1 MLIWNPSKLTTKGK
15 ALLAKAQA
23 GRCTIKITKAQTGS
37 GQYSSGEATDTR
49 TSLKAP
55 VQTLPIH
62 SKEIQNGSTLVLK
75 VAITNKT
82 SDTDVLKSGYEIREF
97 GIFAQDPDDGE
108 ILYSIATASTSDYM
122 PAYNGVIPSV
132 ISMSYYLE
140 VANAASVT
148 IVTAGGLAL
157 QSDLEA
163 LADRVT
169 IIEQAA
175 VKKYGARK
183 KVGQQ
188 SCGAESWERLGG
200 AVGLTAKAA
209 VGTGDVQNDFMK
221 SVYPYNACRPCN
233 LSEDRKVTAYL
244 GDANFSWTGD
254 NGDVMLEMPLC
265 YTSRYF
271 ETDSD
276 GVEWEYRW
284 VSSAPV
290 DGLHVNP
297 AFTDGS
303 SISDKIYIP
312 IFNGSAGKD
321 AATGAKDVIRSIA
334 GATPLTEVTRAT
346 FRTRSR
352 NKGEG
357 WQLDDVWNMFLLD
370 HLFIIMFAGTQAQR
384 ILGSGRTEFRE
395 NENDKA
401 LKAKKSTNC
410 ITIASDK
417 AAYFFVGQQIAIG
430 TGMWFDCSAAVIQ
443 ACENAGIPVKS
454 KGATY
459 TGNMLAVFK
468 KCGFVDVTSKVNRST
483 GAGLLRGDVLLN
495 TSHHTAMYCGNGKE
509 VEASINEK
517 GTATGGKPGDQTGKE
532 FLIRSYRNYP
542 WTNVL
547 RYAAESQ
554 ASGSGK
560 KDVTTVA
567 KEVLAG
573 TWGNGDER
581 KNRLTAAGYDY
592 AAVQA
597 EVNRLASGAS
607 TPKKST
613 TEIAKEVLAGKWGNG
628 DDRKKKLQAAG
639 YNYAAVQA
647 EVNRLAKGGSSTK
660 KSVTAVAKEVL
671 AGKWGNGDARKKKLQ
686 AAGYNYNA
694 VQKEVNRLMR

>member
-49 TSLKAP
+49 TSLKTP

-140 VANAASVT
+140 VANASSVT

-183 KVGQQ
+183 KVAQQ

-209 VGTGDVQNDFMK
+209 VGIGDVQNDFMK

-395 NENDKA
+395 SENDKA
-401 LKAKKSTNC
+401 LKTKKSTNC

-430 TGMWFDCSAAVIQ
+430 TGMWSHNVVWGRTITEFKTSTEVEAATEIYFDGPPVDIAEGNVIWSCVQ
-443 ACENAGIPVKS
+443 NTGETTAMKCPNGCLENPEGPTGIKLSGRRASRFLWIEDWFGNMWQFRDGVNIKNRQHYCCNKRAS
-454 KGATY
+454 YADDTY
-459 TGNMLAVFK
+459 TGDYQKLGYVCTASDGYIK
-468 KCGFVDVTSKVNRST
+468 KMGFDSLHPEYELPVEVGG
-483 GAGLLRGDVLLN
+483 GAD
-495 TSHHTAMYCGNGKE
+495 
-509 VEASINEK
+509 
-517 GTATGGKPGDQTGKE
+517 
-532 FLIRSYRNYP
+532 SY
-542 WTNVL
+542 
-547 RYAAESQ
+547 
-554 ASGSGK
+554 
-560 KDVTTVA
+560 
-567 KEVLAG
+567 
-573 TWGNGDER
+573 NGDYYYQSEGGTLLLSGGNVSDGTFAGPFYRTCSHGTGHAYWSFGGRPHCR
-581 KNRLTAAGYDY
+581 KAA
-592 AAVQA
+592 
-597 EVNRLASGAS
+597 
-607 TPKKST
+607 
-613 TEIAKEVLAGKWGNG
+613 I
-628 DDRKKKLQAAG
+628 
-639 YNYAAVQA
+639 
-647 EVNRLAKGGSSTK
+647 
-660 KSVTAVAKEVL
+660 
-671 AGKWGNGDARKKKLQ
+671 
-686 AAGYNYNA
+686 
-694 VQKEVNRLMR
+694 

>member
-49 TSLKAP
+49 TSLKTP
-55 VQTLPIH
+55 VQTLSIH

-140 VANAASVT
+140 VANASSVT

-209 VGTGDVQNDFMK
+209 VGTGEVQNDFMK

-321 AATGAKDVIRSIA
+321 TATGAKDVIRSIA

-346 FRTRSR
+346 LRTRSR

-384 ILGSGRTEFRE
+384 ILCAGRTGFRI
-395 NENDKA
+395 NRDDKA
-401 LKAKKSTNC
+401 LETKNATNY
-410 ITIASDK
+410 ITIASDR
-417 AAYFFVGQQIAIG
+417 AAQFFAGQQIAIG
-430 TGMWFDCSAAVIQ
+430 TEVRSHDVVWGRTITA
-443 ACENAGIPVKS
+443 
-454 KGATY
+454 
-459 TGNMLAVFK
+459 FK
-468 KCGFVDVTSKVNRST
+468 AST
-483 GAGLLRGDVLLN
+483 
-495 TSHHTAMYCGNGKE
+495 E
-509 VEASINEK
+509 VEAATEIYFDGDPVNIAEGNMIWSCVQKTGETTAMKCPNGCLEDPEGPTGTKLGSRRAVRFLWIEDWFGNMWQFRDGVNIKHRQHYCCNKRASYADNNTGDYEK
-517 GTATGGKPGDQTGKE
+517 LGYACPTSDGYIKKMGFDSLHPEYELPVEVDGGAD
-532 FLIRSYRNYP
+532 SY
-542 WTNVL
+542 
-547 RYAAESQ
+547 
-554 ASGSGK
+554 
-560 KDVTTVA
+560 
-567 KEVLAG
+567 
-573 TWGNGDER
+573 NGDYYCQSEAGMLVLSGGCVYDGTDAGPFSRDCGDSTGYTNWRIGGRPHCR
-581 KNRLTAAGYDY
+581 KAA
-592 AAVQA
+592 
-597 EVNRLASGAS
+597 
-607 TPKKST
+607 
-613 TEIAKEVLAGKWGNG
+613 I
-628 DDRKKKLQAAG
+628 
-639 YNYAAVQA
+639 
-647 EVNRLAKGGSSTK
+647 
-660 KSVTAVAKEVL
+660 
-671 AGKWGNGDARKKKLQ
+671 
-686 AAGYNYNA
+686 
-694 VQKEVNRLMR
+694 

>member
-49 TSLKAP
+49 TSLKTP
-55 VQTLPIH
+55 VQTLSIH

-140 VANAASVT
+140 VANASSVT

-209 VGTGDVQNDFMK
+209 VGTGEVQNDFMK

-233 LSEDRKVTAYL
+233 FSEDRKVTAYL
-244 GDANFSWTGD
+244 GDANFSWTGN

-321 AATGAKDVIRSIA
+321 TATGAKDVIRSIA

-346 FRTRSR
+346 LRTRSR

-384 ILGSGRTEFRE
+384 ILGSGRTGLRGSED
-395 NENDKA
+395 DKA
-401 LKAKKSTNC
+401 LKAKKATNC
-410 ITIASDK
+410 ITIATTG
-417 AAYFFVGQQIAIG
+417 AANFFVGQQIAIG
-430 TGMWFDCSAAVIQ
+430 TELWSHSVLLGRTITEFKTSTDVESATEIYFDGDPVDIAEGNVIWSCVQKTGETTAMRSPNGCLENPVGATGVSLGSIRAVRFLWIEDWFGNMWQFRDGVNIQ
-443 ACENAGIPVKS
+443 NRQHYCCNKRASYADT
-454 KGATY
+454 TY
-459 TGNMLAVFK
+459 TGDFEKIGYVCPTNEGYIK
-468 KCGFVDVTSKVNRST
+468 KMGFDSLHPEYELPVEVGGGADSYVGDYYYSNKVGTLVISGGHVCY
-483 GAGLLRGDVLLN
+483 GAD
-495 TSHHTAMYCGNGKE
+495 
-509 VEASINEK
+509 
-517 GTATGGKPGDQTGKE
+517 
-532 FLIRSYRNYP
+532 
-542 WTNVL
+542 
-547 RYAAESQ
+547 
-554 ASGSGK
+554 
-560 KDVTTVA
+560 
-567 KEVLAG
+567 AG
-573 TWGNGDER
+573 PFS
-581 KNRLTAAGYDY
+581 LFCH
-592 AAVQA
+592 
-597 EVNRLASGAS
+597 SGADN
-607 TPKKST
+607 TRWYLGGRPQC
-613 TEIAKEVLAGKWGNG
+613 
-628 DDRKKKLQAAG
+628 RKAAI
-639 YNYAAVQA
+639 
-647 EVNRLAKGGSSTK
+647 
-660 KSVTAVAKEVL
+660 
-671 AGKWGNGDARKKKLQ
+671 
-686 AAGYNYNA
+686 
-694 VQKEVNRLMR
+694 

>member
-1 MLIWNPSKLTTKGK
+1 MAITEKQQRFIEDIAKHVQKYAKAYGILVHSPIIAQAILESGWGESKLAAKYHNYFGMKCGSKWTGKSVNLTTQEEYQPGT
-15 ALLAKAQA
+15 LT
-23 GRCTIKITKAQTGS
+23 TIKDNFRVYDSMEEGVKGYFEFIQLQRYQNLRGITDPKEYLQTIKNDGYATS
-37 GQYSSGEATDTR
+37 STYVEGNYQLITQYKLTKYD
-49 TSLKAP
+49 
-55 VQTLPIH
+55 
-62 SKEIQNGSTLVLK
+62 KE
-75 VAITNKT
+75 
-82 SDTDVLKSGYEIREF
+82 
-97 GIFAQDPDDGE
+97 
-108 ILYSIATASTSDYM
+108 
-122 PAYNGVIPSV
+122 
-132 ISMSYYLE
+132 
-140 VANAASVT
+140 
-148 IVTAGGLAL
+148 
-157 QSDLEA
+157 
-163 LADRVT
+163 
-169 IIEQAA
+169 
-175 VKKYGARK
+175 
-183 KVGQQ
+183 
-188 SCGAESWERLGG
+188 GAEMSKIEK
-200 AVGLTAKAA
+200 AVQQMEAWA
-209 VGTGDVQNDFMK
+209 GD
-221 SVYPYNACRPCN
+221 
-233 LSEDRKVTAYL
+233 
-244 GDANFSWTGD
+244 
-254 NGDVMLEMPLC
+254 
-265 YTSRYF
+265 
-271 ETDSD
+271 DSHGYD
-276 GVEWEYRW
+276 QTYRW
-284 VSSAPV
+284 
-290 DGLHVNP
+290 
-297 AFTDGS
+297 
-303 SISDKIYIP
+303 
-312 IFNGSAGKD
+312 
-321 AATGAKDVIRSIA
+321 
-334 GATPLTEVTRAT
+334 
-346 FRTRSR
+346 
-352 NKGEG
+352 
-357 WQLDDVWNMFLLD
+357 
-370 HLFIIMFAGTQAQR
+370 
-384 ILGSGRTEFRE
+384 
-395 NENDKA
+395 
-401 LKAKKSTNC
+401 
-410 ITIASDK
+410 
-417 AAYFFVGQQIAIG
+417 GQHG
-430 TGMWFDCSAAVIQ
+430 DFDCSAAVIQ

-573 TWGNGDER
+573 AWGNGDER
-581 KNRLTAAGYDY
+581 KNRLTAAGYDC

-639 YNYAAVQA
+639 YDYAAVQA

>member
-140 VANAASVT
+140 VANASSVT

-209 VGTGDVQNDFMK
+209 VGTGD
-221 SVYPYNACRPCN
+221 
-233 LSEDRKVTAYL
+233 
-244 GDANFSWTGD
+244 
-254 NGDVMLEMPLC
+254 
-265 YTSRYF
+265 
-271 ETDSD
+271 
-276 GVEWEYRW
+276 
-284 VSSAPV
+284 
-290 DGLHVNP
+290 
-297 AFTDGS
+297 
-303 SISDKIYIP
+303 
-312 IFNGSAGKD
+312 
-321 AATGAKDVIRSIA
+321 
-334 GATPLTEVTRAT
+334 
-346 FRTRSR
+346 
-352 NKGEG
+352 
-357 WQLDDVWNMFLLD
+357 
-370 HLFIIMFAGTQAQR
+370 
-384 ILGSGRTEFRE
+384 
-395 NENDKA
+395 
-401 LKAKKSTNC
+401 
-410 ITIASDK
+410 
-417 AAYFFVGQQIAIG
+417 
-430 TGMWFDCSAAVIQ
+430 
-443 ACENAGIPVKS
+443 
-454 KGATY
+454 
-459 TGNMLAVFK
+459 
-468 KCGFVDVTSKVNRST
+468 
-483 GAGLLRGDVLLN
+483 
-495 TSHHTAMYCGNGKE
+495 CGNGKE

-547 RYAAESQ
+547 RYAAESKV
-554 ASGSGK
+554 SGSGK

-567 KEVLAG
+567 REVLAG
-573 TWGNGDER
+573 AWGNGDDR

-592 AAVQA
+592 TAVQA

-639 YNYAAVQA
+639 YDYAAVQA

>member
-140 VANAASVT
+140 VANASSVT

-183 KVGQQ
+183 KVAQQ

-244 GDANFSWTGD
+244 GDANFS
-254 NGDVMLEMPLC
+254 
-265 YTSRYF
+265 
-271 ETDSD
+271 
-276 GVEWEYRW
+276 
-284 VSSAPV
+284 
-290 DGLHVNP
+290 
-297 AFTDGS
+297 
-303 SISDKIYIP
+303 
-312 IFNGSAGKD
+312 
-321 AATGAKDVIRSIA
+321 
-334 GATPLTEVTRAT
+334 
-346 FRTRSR
+346 
-352 NKGEG
+352 
-357 WQLDDVWNMFLLD
+357 
-370 HLFIIMFAGTQAQR
+370 
-384 ILGSGRTEFRE
+384 
-395 NENDKA
+395 
-401 LKAKKSTNC
+401 
-410 ITIASDK
+410 
-417 AAYFFVGQQIAIG
+417 
-430 TGMWFDCSAAVIQ
+430 
-443 ACENAGIPVKS
+443 
-454 KGATY
+454 
-459 TGNMLAVFK
+459 
-468 KCGFVDVTSKVNRST
+468 
-483 GAGLLRGDVLLN
+483 
-495 TSHHTAMYCGNGKE
+495 
-509 VEASINEK
+509 
-517 GTATGGKPGDQTGKE
+517 
-532 FLIRSYRNYP
+532 
-542 WTNVL
+542 
-547 RYAAESQ
+547 
-554 ASGSGK
+554 
-560 KDVTTVA
+560 
-567 KEVLAG
+567 
-573 TWGNGDER
+573 
-581 KNRLTAAGYDY
+581 
-592 AAVQA
+592 
-597 EVNRLASGAS
+597 
-607 TPKKST
+607 
-613 TEIAKEVLAGKWGNG
+613 
-628 DDRKKKLQAAG
+628 
-639 YNYAAVQA
+639 
-647 EVNRLAKGGSSTK
+647 
-660 KSVTAVAKEVL
+660 
-671 AGKWGNGDARKKKLQ
+671 
-686 AAGYNYNA
+686 
-694 VQKEVNRLMR
+694 

>member
-1 MLIWNPSKLTTKGK
+1 MAITEKQQRFIEEIAKNVQKYAYVYGILVHSPIIAQAILESGWGESKLAAKYHNYFGLKCGSKWTGKSVNLTTQEEYQPGT
-15 ALLAKAQA
+15 LT
-23 GRCTIKITKAQTGS
+23 TIKDNFRVYDS
-37 GQYSSGEATDTR
+37 ME
-49 TSLKAP
+49 
-55 VQTLPIH
+55 
-62 SKEIQNGSTLVLK
+62 E
-75 VAITNKT
+75 
-82 SDTDVLKSGYEIREF
+82 
-97 GIFAQDPDDGE
+97 
-108 ILYSIATASTSDYM
+108 
-122 PAYNGVIPSV
+122 GVK
-132 ISMSYYLE
+132 
-140 VANAASVT
+140 
-148 IVTAGGLAL
+148 G
-157 QSDLEA
+157 
-163 LADRVT
+163 
-169 IIEQAA
+169 
-175 VKKYGARK
+175 
-183 KVGQQ
+183 
-188 SCGAESWERLGG
+188 
-200 AVGLTAKAA
+200 
-209 VGTGDVQNDFMK
+209 
-221 SVYPYNACRPCN
+221 
-233 LSEDRKVTAYL
+233 
-244 GDANFSWTGD
+244 
-254 NGDVMLEMPLC
+254 
-265 YTSRYF
+265 YF
-271 ETDSD
+271 EFIQLQRYQNLRGITDPKEYLQTIKND
-276 GVEWEYRW
+276 GYATSSTYVENNYQLITQYKLTEYDKEGTEMSKIEKAVQQMEAWAGDDSHGYDQTYRW
-284 VSSAPV
+284 
-290 DGLHVNP
+290 
-297 AFTDGS
+297 
-303 SISDKIYIP
+303 
-312 IFNGSAGKD
+312 
-321 AATGAKDVIRSIA
+321 
-334 GATPLTEVTRAT
+334 
-346 FRTRSR
+346 
-352 NKGEG
+352 
-357 WQLDDVWNMFLLD
+357 
-370 HLFIIMFAGTQAQR
+370 
-384 ILGSGRTEFRE
+384 
-395 NENDKA
+395 
-401 LKAKKSTNC
+401 
-410 ITIASDK
+410 
-417 AAYFFVGQQIAIG
+417 GQHG
-430 TGMWFDCSAAVIQ
+430 DFDCSAAVIQ

-628 DDRKKKLQAAG
+628 DDRKKKLRAAG

-647 EVNRLAKGGSSTK
+647 EVNRLAKGGSATK

>member
-1 MLIWNPSKLTTKGK
+1 MLTWNPSKLTTKGK

-23 GRCTIKITKAQTGS
+23 GKCTIKITKAQTGS
-37 GQYSSGEATDTR
+37 GQYSSGEAIDTR
-49 TSLKAP
+49 TSLKTP

-75 VAITNKT
+75 VTITNKT
-82 SDTDVLKSGYEIREF
+82 SDTETLSTGYELREF
-97 GIFAQDPDDGE
+97 GIFAQDPDEGE
-108 ILYSIATASTSDYM
+108 ILYSIATASVSDYM

-140 VANAASVT
+140 VANASSVT

-169 IIEQAA
+169 VIEQSA

-209 VGTGDVQNDFMK
+209 VGTEDVQNDFMK

-233 LSEDRKVTAYL
+233 IKEDGTVTAYL
-244 GDANFSWTGD
+244 GDANFSWDGS

-303 SISDKIYIP
+303 SISEKIYIP
-312 IFNGSAGKD
+312 IFNGSAGKSD
-321 AATGAKDVIRSIA
+321 VGEKDVIRSIA
-334 GATPLTEVTRAT
+334 GAIPLTEATRAT

-352 NKGEG
+352 NKGAN

-384 ILGSGRTEFRE
+384 ILGAGRTEFRE
-395 NENDKA
+395 SENDKA
-401 LKAKKSTNC
+401 LKTKKATNC

-430 TGMWFDCSAAVIQ
+430 TGMLGHNVVWGRTITEFKASTEVESATEIYFDGDPVDITEGNVIWSCVQKTGETTAMKCPNGCLENPEGPTGIKLSGRRAIRFLWIEDWFGNMWQFRDGVNIQ
-443 ACENAGIPVKS
+443 NRQHFCCNKRASYADD
-454 KGATY
+454 TY
-459 TGNMLAVFK
+459 TGDYEKIGYVCPSEGGYIKKMGFDSLHPEYEMPEAV
-468 KCGFVDVTSKVNRST
+468 GG
-483 GAGLLRGDVLLN
+483 GADAYV
-495 TSHHTAMYCGNGKE
+495 
-509 VEASINEK
+509 
-517 GTATGGKPGDQTGKE
+517 
-532 FLIRSYRNYP
+532 
-542 WTNVL
+542 
-547 RYAAESQ
+547 
-554 ASGSGK
+554 
-560 KDVTTVA
+560 
-567 KEVLAG
+567 
-573 TWGNGDER
+573 
-581 KNRLTAAGYDY
+581 
-592 AAVQA
+592 
-597 EVNRLASGAS
+597 
-607 TPKKST
+607 
-613 TEIAKEVLAGKWGNG
+613 
-628 DDRKKKLQAAG
+628 
-639 YNYAAVQA
+639 
-647 EVNRLAKGGSSTK
+647 
-660 KSVTAVAKEVL
+660 
-671 AGKWGNGDARKKKLQ
+671 GDAYWENEGGTLVLSGGAVGDGANAGPFFRACDSGTGNWDWHIGGRPQCRK
-686 AAGYNYNA
+686 AAI
-694 VQKEVNRLMR
+694 

>member
-1 MLIWNPSKLTTKGK
+1 MEEGVKGYFEFIQLQRYQNLRGITDPKEYLQTIKNDGYATSSTYVESNYQLITQYKLTE
-15 ALLAKAQA
+15 
-23 GRCTIKITKAQTGS
+23 
-37 GQYSSGEATDTR
+37 YD
-49 TSLKAP
+49 
-55 VQTLPIH
+55 
-62 SKEIQNGSTLVLK
+62 KE
-75 VAITNKT
+75 
-82 SDTDVLKSGYEIREF
+82 
-97 GIFAQDPDDGE
+97 
-108 ILYSIATASTSDYM
+108 
-122 PAYNGVIPSV
+122 
-132 ISMSYYLE
+132 
-140 VANAASVT
+140 
-148 IVTAGGLAL
+148 
-157 QSDLEA
+157 
-163 LADRVT
+163 
-169 IIEQAA
+169 
-175 VKKYGARK
+175 
-183 KVGQQ
+183 
-188 SCGAESWERLGG
+188 GAEMSKIEK
-200 AVGLTAKAA
+200 AVQQMEAWA
-209 VGTGDVQNDFMK
+209 GD
-221 SVYPYNACRPCN
+221 
-233 LSEDRKVTAYL
+233 
-244 GDANFSWTGD
+244 
-254 NGDVMLEMPLC
+254 
-265 YTSRYF
+265 
-271 ETDSD
+271 DSHGYD
-276 GVEWEYRW
+276 QTYRW
-284 VSSAPV
+284 
-290 DGLHVNP
+290 
-297 AFTDGS
+297 
-303 SISDKIYIP
+303 
-312 IFNGSAGKD
+312 
-321 AATGAKDVIRSIA
+321 
-334 GATPLTEVTRAT
+334 
-346 FRTRSR
+346 
-352 NKGEG
+352 
-357 WQLDDVWNMFLLD
+357 
-370 HLFIIMFAGTQAQR
+370 
-384 ILGSGRTEFRE
+384 
-395 NENDKA
+395 
-401 LKAKKSTNC
+401 
-410 ITIASDK
+410 
-417 AAYFFVGQQIAIG
+417 GQHG
-430 TGMWFDCSAAVIQ
+430 DFDCSAAVIQ

-468 KCGFVDVTSKVNRST
+468 KCGFVDVTSKVNRLT

-573 TWGNGDER
+573 AWGNGDDR

-628 DDRKKKLQAAG
+628 DDRKKKLQTAG

-647 EVNRLAKGGSSTK
+647 EVNRLAKGGSATK